1 MTVNVSSPKS
11 AMQADLLTLET
22 LVDSNTLCTVLQY
35 LSSIAAE
42 KAQHIE
48 ETWQDAALAKE
59 WTKAEKLL
67 DALAHK
73 MQERKL

>member
-1 MTVNVSSPKS
+1 MTVNVSAPKG

-35 LSSIAAE
+35 LSFIAAE

-48 ETWQDAALAKE
+48 ETWQDVGLAKE
-59 WTKAEKLL
+59 WRKAERLL

-73 MQERKL
+73 MQERGL